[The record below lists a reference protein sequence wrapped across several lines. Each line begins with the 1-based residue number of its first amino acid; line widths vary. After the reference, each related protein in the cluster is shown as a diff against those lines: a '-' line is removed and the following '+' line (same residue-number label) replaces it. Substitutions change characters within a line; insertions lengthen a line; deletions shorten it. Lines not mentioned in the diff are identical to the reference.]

1 MKPAFPLQKNTPS
14 TYLYR
19 SYEAVSPDNFLARC
33 GKAKVIAWPINFT
46 LIFTLTKRIQQLA
59 SRICSLQL
67 TALFQPPC
75 ARHPDEVPAASFR
88 LIATRYRIINYD

>member
-33 GKAKVIAWPINFT
+33 GKAKVIAWPMNFT

-59 SRICSLQL
+59 SRLCSLQL
-67 TALFQPPC
+67 TAPSSSLPAPDTQMKCLRPPF
-75 ARHPDEVPAASFR
+75 D
-88 LIATRYRIINYD
+88 